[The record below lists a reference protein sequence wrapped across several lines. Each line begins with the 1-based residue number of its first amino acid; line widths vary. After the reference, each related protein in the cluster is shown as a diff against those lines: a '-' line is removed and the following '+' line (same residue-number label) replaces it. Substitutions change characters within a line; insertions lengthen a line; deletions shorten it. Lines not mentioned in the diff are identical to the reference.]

1 VLASL
6 LQDAAP
12 VAVTAA
18 GAVTIEPEDPGAADP
33 LEAARDDIAAALQ
46 QQFAGVQRV
55 LVRRPPPST
64 APASA
69 RRATQESV
77 RTERIGALRKKDPVL
92 GAAIDALDL
101 ELLE

>member
-1 VLASL
+1 
-6 LQDAAP
+6 

-18 GAVTIEPEDPGAADP
+18 GAVTIEPEDAAAADP

-55 LVRRPPPST
+55 LVRRPPAT
-64 APASA
+64 GAPVAA